1 MHRGRFRLGRRI
13 RQNSPAVQH
22 FGGSIL
28 PGFDDGATVW
38 REAQEFCIA
47 RVGPLGPTSKSEFNS
62 SPEIISWSIKYASV
76 KSAICRSSGEIA
88 TAFGMILIMRT
99 KLFGTS
105 VLQILIA
112 LSSYLVKAATKMVRM
127 ITAVLDMD
135 PLRRPVWMVS
145 FVTLRKP

>member
-1 MHRGRFRLGRRI
+1 MHRGRFRMGRRI

-47 RVGPLGPTSKSEFNS
+47 RVGPSARASS